1 MQQNYN
7 KKRKLNKLKAS
18 LLLLMMVCFALPAEA
33 QEVVKMKNGN
43 MTVPSTGYY
52 QFFDSGGEHQQT
64 PMNDP
69 NNEYNWVNMY
79 QHSEVYELTFVP
91 NTTTDQIGVLVT
103 FDYVNINNDWLK
115 VYAGTSSSSG
125 TLIAEFTGDNDYT
138 DGVTGDGVHYS
149 TDGEKLSPYE
159 NNGNKLK
166 VQTSGPITFRFESDN
181 RWRDHGWRAKV
192 EGVTAISKPTPP
204 VVLMQKCANALQLFQ
219 TSINSSLYYTIGYG
233 SAPNDPVSRDPLSFA
248 EAYTPG
254 QVITIPDNA
263 TYPVFVKAIAVAGGN
278 TSDVVTYKFEDA
290 LQQPEAPIL
299 QLISGTSQVHITT
312 SVYTGSDT
320 YYVRYT
326 TSGED
331 PTTANPIS
339 QDPNGY
345 IEIAQDPDT
354 KMVDAIITI
363 TEPCTLK
370 AVKRGTS
377 CPENFSNI
385 VSLQITTVYVPAPT
399 ITIVDG
405 GSTTISCSLTN
416 ATIKYTTD
424 GSDPTTSTTAQTYS
438 NAFTVAP
445 GTTVKAYAYVGTTGY
460 EPSPVAT
467 EIYVPAGGGGVYSGG
482 IVLLDD
488 REEHEWSYYSDATN
502 PIHSLKP
509 ADVKITYYGYGDNT
523 MTSDNTDPNNIPN
536 GDFDTEVTSN
546 QVAVNV
552 GEPGNQFIYLKTL
565 ENANEAGT
573 GNYPYTM
580 IPNPFQV
587 RPTYGE
593 TLIPVTTIT
602 YERVTTAPSDWSGT
616 YLLVYQAS
624 TSATSGYAFN
634 GTIDSD
640 GNGGTTSISI
650 SNGSTISS
658 IGSAAEITVQ
668 KTGDYY
674 YVRNGSN
681 YIYTGTSGNSRYYF
695 YQGTSPS
702 GNAYQWSLAVSGGY
716 TAITNRSTSFYFEY
730 GSSYGFFPGN
740 DGANVYLY
748 KKTENTTYSGDYRG
762 FYAWRVKSLSDG
774 LTITDADENT
784 YGVNSIIYADQEI
797 EFVTSN
803 AKGNEVEFEAL
814 WAKAWVN
821 ADNQDQRAVN
831 SGNYQNAYERNFKT
845 TFANYSFPVTFT
857 SLTPDGLGTVS
868 NFTPGTV
875 SCSSDYKFENLNI
888 TDGGNVTY
896 TAAGNDLI
904 FGRGVSGTV
913 NYVRGLGDD
922 SNSNPSNPNYRIRLE
937 SGTFNYVSFLKG
949 YYNNQGS
956 ASDGSI
962 TVSGTV
968 SVKAVLGCDYDRAK
982 KTNSNLGIT
991 YNTFMGTNV
1000 TISETSNRSNE
1011 TFILTVKSGNI
1022 GSSWT
1027 IDNQFNANAQ
1037 RCLYMSCA
1045 ANQTNVGHRKLIIE
1059 GGQIASVAGG
1069 IDENNQGQNN
1079 NDVKSFT
1086 IRMTGG
1092 HVRGAMY
1099 GGGARSRASGNRRFA
1114 ITGGT
1119 ITGWLG
1125 AGCNGETGSGTTY
1138 AGETYGKSY
1147 VYFGGK
1153 AICGGTGSNV
1163 TINGSQG
1170 GIVFGAG
1177 KGIQGST
1184 TSGEMTYGTTVVIA
1198 DECNVERNVYGGGN
1212 YGYALAS
1219 TAVHVLGG
1227 TVQGNVFGGSNENN
1241 GPALTVTMKGG
1252 TVNGNLYGGSNTTGT
1267 ISGLAT
1273 INISGGTV
1281 TNVFGGGY
1289 GSGTNMAA
1297 GTKVTVSGGT
1307 INNNVYGG
1315 AALGT
1320 VTAGGTEVNVSG
1332 GTMKDVYGA
1341 GKGQTTAPVSTAQI
1355 TGQTKVNITGG
1366 TMANVYGG
1374 GEAGDVMGDASAQTQ
1389 TKVLNVRL
1397 YGYHDQRWET
1407 NRDRLVITV
1416 EDQNGSVLDYRW
1428 PRYNPDG
1435 GYVDRQITIP
1445 CDKLVTCTYTNTAQN
1460 GATNIR
1466 ITITEEGET
1475 EPIFDQNGRPSSG
1488 VIKTFTL
1495 PSDPVPFEN
1504 EVISTVRI
1512 AGGTVSENVFGGGKM
1527 GKTGGGVLV
1536 NMDNGLVEGSVFGGA
1551 FGTKGTVYVAGQR
1564 TVNMRGGT
1572 VNKNIYGGS
1581 RNADDALEF
1590 NPTTAFASNTTTTT
1604 ASVVNFAGGHVYY
1617 QVFASGYFGNVYG
1630 STYAFIGANAITS
1643 APHHVVTTDG
1653 TYNAD
1658 YFGDHQ
1664 ALQIDGS
1671 VWAGGDFGN
1680 YDGTKFGDPT
1690 ITGNSCVYVDGTDY
1704 DTQSTSIN
1712 NRYMN
1717 IAGSLYGCGTSCDAG
1732 KGTRQIIVREYGD
1745 VVENPDFNAKTA
1757 VVEPYLMATR
1767 SLYSIQRADILDI
1780 DNAHIN
1786 LLGQGKIN
1794 SLVTTEHYS
1803 MYEFNHVRVSNGSSL
1818 FLNAPADQIVKF
1830 GSYSVDNV
1838 YSSSPTYTKI
1848 VHAGTTST
1856 LEDTPNKI
1864 RVNEGCYIM
1873 IHHDGVAA
1881 GGHART
1887 QGYGELEGFAYMMTE
1902 GENETCAYARPRQGT
1917 DTGNTIP
1924 SGYNNPN
1931 DGGWVSYNTSYNTF
1945 YDSGAS
1951 GCGTQGTGVKQM
1963 PYENHTSNNK
1973 NGEQY
1978 FRIWRYGDKYLYR
1991 EGVFVAQSD
2000 GTSNFSTTDVT
2011 IPLSAP
2017 LGSGSYFRIKS
2028 LNDGSTTIDYGAD
2041 VLTVNAAYTEPTI
2054 VNNTTI
2060 NPCDGEHSNWM
2071 YFSGSGTTGAFQG
2084 GQAYDQSNITEG
2096 RTYITNNP
2104 NVNFGLVA
2112 IPQGSIA
2119 SQQTLLICENSDE
2132 KLAVTKWYNTDQT
2145 ANGEVLFRLTYNNAL
2160 TNNVVW
2166 DPITIVFEH
2175 VDASGQVQEEITV
2188 KLTVTTLTNIEQ
2200 NFTTEAYAIMR
2211 GDGTS
2216 KAATYTAKV
2225 VLPQYIM
2232 NVNESGEISHWTCLG
2247 VEWNKNDE
2255 YGTQFANSFVTSTGN
2270 PYLGNDDKFA
2280 MTFMPGLNFD
2290 QTTGWDEYYQGQP
2303 LNAYNWN
2310 QTSFVLGKT
2319 TARDPIAFD
2328 FTLQYDEGM
2337 NVTDNK
2343 LMGTLTF
2350 HMHFTNYKNAAS
2362 TGYEKDLDI
2371 SIEVWRIGAG
2381 AIYYLDG
2388 VHGNNLYSGTYPN
2401 AAMKNLSGIFNRTDY
2416 RYGDYIFVVNTVTAE
2431 GNLEWNGKQYQEVTL
2446 LRYPGRHKL
2455 ADYGDLQETSY
2466 WTGYDIANNG
2476 CFTGPLVQVGSTEKA
2491 GNMTMNGIVLDGF
2504 HDRTGDSKLYPQLE
2518 GQHYQTGVTAGENP
2532 QPVYT
2537 DLTWNGTYVNPT
2549 SPLAEIK
2556 SNSTLSVFGQ
2566 SKMTG
2571 NYNKTND
2578 GGAIN
2583 NAGTLNIYDGSE
2595 ISGNAV
2601 INGKNGGGVY
2611 LNAGSTLQLSDLVTI
2626 DNNHVF
2632 TETPAGN
2639 KAETLGVKNN
2649 VYLPTFASTV
2659 TVGTATNTD
2668 LYTAL
2673 DNASRVGITSIP
2685 EEEWMYQEEEKWYLP
2700 VAYSDGG
2707 LADYLQN
2714 IIDNGIIF
2722 DDKNEY
2728 DVVSLNNADWST
2740 NPTNYLYFV
2749 GTWVTVVKE
2758 QPTDFDPSNIDS
2770 KEDLAWAISY
2780 ANGYND
2786 CDAHPNAVFTL
2797 TADLDMN
2804 EHIWV
2809 PIGSTQKPFTGKFD
2823 GNGHVVLGLRSP
2835 LNNTHMGMFGIT
2847 EKAEISNLVAKA
2859 NFAGGT
2865 MKNLGTVIGTMNGGT
2880 LSNVEA
2886 AGTLVGTNS
2895 TLNMGGLVGQATKE
2909 GEGVTAP
2916 VIHSGFAVNE
2926 MTGGTNTIVGGLV
2939 GTNGGDLYNSYANV
2953 TMAEGNN
2960 ATTLGGLVGVNNS
2973 GCNVENCYVINPI
2986 GPAFAYTNNGTI
2998 KYCYAEDGTTSF
3010 VNEGITGLSG
3020 HGTFGDVEEDIK
3032 SLDYMFYDNLI
3043 AANTNTYVGAAGIS
3057 GYVDNTHAP
3066 IWNGLL
3072 SALNQWVRQKNGT
3085 TSTYSLWNR
3094 PINSAIN
3101 GDLPVL
3107 AFPSDNAMATL
3118 DSDGKFLQYGT
3129 ELSGLLTDFNA
3140 KEGASSLFHYGT
3152 ALGVDVAPAST
3163 VKVTVNE
3170 DAVLVPTVADFTATV
3185 GITFDNSCGDNHS
3198 TYNWNPLTYDWHF
3211 MSSSLQDAP
3220 IGATYNTT
3228 QSPLWGPVSLTGFE
3242 GSYFPNGLSL
3252 EGPVPDGQVK
3262 WDLYTYFE
3270 PQYHW
3275 INLKRNSISHWH
3287 EDNGEQ
3293 IEYENE
3299 TIFVPG
3305 KGYMMAISQ
3314 DSYMN
3319 SSGKLNNANVEIDI
3333 TSLEPE
3339 DLEYNLGWNL
3349 VGNPYQAYL
3358 DLEALFNDEANFYE
3372 ENNESKPKATQA
3384 YVYDADAKVY
3394 VPFVTDAS
3402 DNPVV
3407 IQYLHQHQGFFVHSE
3422 KDNTTLTFKPS
3433 MAKATAA
3440 GTYFRGDDDRINYPL
3455 VNLFVENAIGIRDLA
3470 IVEFNR
3476 PELGGA
3482 TKVNG
3487 LRNANF
3493 QLAASLEGQRY
3504 GLVFTP
3510 EGTERVPVHFTTEEN
3525 GTFTLTWET
3534 MHGNFTS
3541 LLLVDNMTGTI
3552 TDMLRTDHYTFDAT
3566 TEDYASRFYIT
3577 YTVTGVDEYNEGDG
3591 SFAFFDGSEWVVNG
3605 KGQLD
3610 IVDVTGRVL
3619 FSKRLANEHNRVS
3632 LNGVA
3637 NGVYLMRVSD
3647 GKNTMVQKIVVK

>member
-7 KKRKLNKLKAS
+7 KKRKLNKLRAS

-43 MTVPSTGYY
+43 MTVPSTGHFVFY
-52 QFFDSGGEHQQT
+52 DSGGEHQQT

-91 NTTTDQIGVLVT
+91 NTTTDQNGVLVT

-138 DGVTGDGVHYS
+138 DGVAGDGVHYS

-192 EGVTAISKPTPP
+192 EGITITAVTKPTPP

-233 SAPNDPVSRDPLSFA
+233 SAPNDPDSRDPLSFA

-263 TYPVFVKAIAVAGGN
+263 TYPVYVKAIAVAGGK

-290 LQQPEAPIL
+290 LLQPEVPTL
-299 QLISGTSQVHITT
+299 QLITGTSQVHITT

-326 TSGED
+326 TNGDD
-331 PTTANPIS
+331 PTTANPMSQQNPYGYVEIQ
-339 QDPNGY
+339 QDP
-345 IEIAQDPDT
+345 ET
-354 KMVDAIITI
+354 KKVDAIITI
-363 TEPCTLK
+363 TEPCTLQ

-377 CPENFSNI
+377 CPENFSEI
-385 VSLQITTVYVPAPT
+385 VSLPITTVYVPAPT
-399 ITIVDG
+399 ITIADG

-416 ATIKYTTD
+416 TIIKYTTD

-460 EPSPVAT
+460 EPSPVAS
-467 EIYVPAGGGGVYSGG
+467 EIYVPAGGSGVYSGG

-509 ADVKITYYGYGDNT
+509 ADVKITYYGYGENT

-536 GDFDTEVTSN
+536 ADFDTEVTSN

-587 RPTYGE
+587 RPAASSGT
-593 TLIPVTTIT
+593 VTTQTRYVLTSTIT
-602 YERVTTAPSDWSGT
+602 AGKKYLIVSANSGSAYALGHNGATATADA
-616 YLLVYQAS
+616 V
-624 TSATSGYAFN
+624 
-634 GTIDSD
+634 
-640 GNGGTTSISI
+640 
-650 SNGSTISS
+650 TISS
-658 IGSAAEITVQ
+658 SAINPSDVDVTSVWTAGSGYTFQNGTYYLRRNNNNNGVTFGTSSQDWTWSNNELYYRSGNNYYSLRYNNGWTISNSN
-668 KTGDYY
+668 YSNY
-674 YVRNGSN
+674 YV
-681 YIYTGTSGNSRYYF
+681 YLFEETTETTVTG
-695 YQGTSPS
+695 
-702 GNAYQWSLAVSGGY
+702 
-716 TAITNRSTSFYFEY
+716 
-730 GSSYGFFPGN
+730 
-740 DGANVYLY
+740 
-748 KKTENTTYSGDYRG
+748 GDYRG

-1011 TFILTVKSGNI
+1011 TFKLTVKSGNI

-1045 ANQTNVGHRKLIIE
+1045 ANQTNVGHRKLFIE

-1069 IDENNQGQNN
+1069 VDENNQGQNN

-1219 TAVHVLGG
+1219 TAVHVFGG

-1252 TVNGNLYGGSNTTGT
+1252 TINGNLYGGSNTTGT

-1273 INISGGTV
+1273 INMSGGTV

-1289 GSGTNMAA
+1289 GASTNMAN
-1297 GTKVTVSGGT
+1297 GTIVNISGGT

-1315 AALGT
+1315 GEEGT
-1320 VTAGGTEVNVSG
+1320 VSNGDTHVNVSG
-1332 GTMKDVYGA
+1332 GTINDVFGA
-1341 GKGQTTAPVSTAQI
+1341 GKGGTTTAQI
-1355 TGQTKVNITGG
+1355 TGKTFVNVTDGS
-1366 TMANVYGG
+1366 MANVYGG

-1536 NMDNGLVEGSVFGGA
+1536 NMDNGIVEGSVFGGA

-1572 VNKNIYGGS
+1572 VNKNVYGGS

-1873 IHHDGVAA
+1873 IHHDGVAV
-1881 GGHART
+1881 GGHTRT

-1917 DTGNTIP
+1917 NSGNTIP
-1924 SGYNNPN
+1924 SNYDNPN
-1931 DGGWVSYNTSYNTF
+1931 DGGWVSYNSDYNTF
-1945 YDSGAS
+1945 YDSGTS
-1951 GCGTQGTGVKQM
+1951 GCGTSGSGVKQM
-1963 PYENHTSNNK
+1963 PYENHTASSK
-1973 NGEQY
+1973 YGEQY

-2017 LGSGSYFRIKS
+2017 LGANSYFRIKS
-2028 LNDGSTTIDYGAD
+2028 MNDGSTTIDYGAD
-2041 VLTVNAAYTEPTI
+2041 VLTVNAGWYDTD
-2054 VNNTTI
+2054 NSGNT
-2060 NPCDGEHSNWM
+2060 PVEKWM
-2071 YFSGSGTTGAFQG
+2071 YFSGSGTTGSFVMNQSPDQTPNISNGKAF
-2084 GQAYDQSNITEG
+2084 ITA
-2096 RTYITNNP
+2096 NP

-2112 IPQGSIA
+2112 IPLGSIEN
-2119 SQQTLLICENSDE
+2119 QQTLLICEDSDE

-2216 KAATYTAKV
+2216 NAATYTAKV
-2225 VLPQYIM
+2225 VLPQYVM

-2247 VEWNKNDE
+2247 VEWNENDE
-2255 YGTQFANSFVTSTGN
+2255 YGTEFENSFVTSTGN
-2270 PYLGNDDKFA
+2270 PYLGQDDKFA

-2310 QTSFVLGKT
+2310 QTSFFLGKT

-2328 FTLQYDEGM
+2328 FTLQYDKGM
-2337 NVTDNK
+2337 VVEDNK

-2350 HMHFTNYKNAAS
+2350 HMHFTNYKNAGAEAS
-2362 TGYEKDLDI
+2362 YEKDLDI
-2371 SIEVWRIGAG
+2371 SVEVWRIGAG

-2455 ADYGDLQETSY
+2455 ADYGDLEETSY
-2466 WTGYDIANNG
+2466 WTEYDMANNG
-2476 CFTGPLVQVGSTEKA
+2476 CFTGPLVQVGGTNA

-2537 DLTWNGTYVNPT
+2537 DLTWNGTYVNPDK
-2549 SPLAEIK
+2549 PLVEIK
-2556 SNSTLSVFGQ
+2556 SGSTLSVYGQ

-2583 NAGTLNIYDGSE
+2583 NAGTLNFYDGSE

-2601 INGKNGGGVY
+2601 IEGKNGGGVY

-2673 DNASRVGITSIP
+2673 DNASRIGITSIP
-2685 EEEWMYQEEEKWYLP
+2685 EEEWLYQNEEKWYLP

-2714 IIDNGIIF
+2714 IIDNGVIF

-2749 GTWVTVVKE
+2749 GTWVTVVNE
-2758 QPTDFDPSNIDS
+2758 QPTGFDPSNIDS

-2786 CDAHPNAVFTL
+2786 CEAHPDAVFTL
-2797 TADLDMN
+2797 TTDLDMN

-2823 GNGHVVLGLRSP
+2823 GNGHVVVGLRSP

-2895 TLNMGGLVGQATKE
+2895 TLNMGGLVGQTTKE
-2909 GEGVTAP
+2909 GVGVTTP

-2926 MTGGTNTIVGGLV
+2926 MTGGNNTVVGGLV
-2939 GTNGGDLYNSYANV
+2939 GTNGGDLFNSYSNV
-2953 TMAEGNN
+2953 TLGSANA
-2960 ATTLGGLVGVNNS
+2960 ATTLAGLVGVNT
-2973 GCNVENCYVINPI
+2973 GTVENCYVVLPE
-2986 GPAFAYTNNGTI
+2986 GFDKPAFVHTNQVTEGETTTKGNVN
-2998 KYCYAEDGTTSF
+2998 YCYAASDVTSY
-3010 VNEGITGLSG
+3010 VGSDAAGNLTG
-3020 HGTFGDVEEDIK
+3020 HGTYDVVKGRKEIGY
-3032 SLDYMFYDNLI
+3032 LYDDNIVTAL
-3043 AANTNTYVGAAGIS
+3043 TTDTTYVRGKLT
-3057 GYVDNTHAP
+3057 Y
-3066 IWNGLL
+3066 NGSQIATWPGLV
-3072 SALNQWVRQKNGT
+3072 STLNQWVKAKST
-3085 TSTYSLWNR
+3085 TNVTYTSWFR
-3094 PINSAIN
+3094 PTTNTIND
-3101 GDLPVL
+3101 DLPVL
-3107 AFPSDNAMATL
+3107 GFPKDNAMATL

-3129 ELSGLLTDFNA
+3129 ELGGLLTDFNA
-3140 KEGASSLFHYGT
+3140 KEGVSSLFHYGT
-3152 ALGVDVAPAST
+3152 ALNVAVAPAST

-3314 DSYMN
+3314 DSYM
-3319 SSGKLNNANVEIDI
+3319 SSTGKLNNADVEIDI

-3402 DNPVV
+3402 ENPVV

-3552 TDMLRTDHYTFDAT
+3552 TDMLRADHYTFDASKD
-3566 TEDYASRFYIT
+3566 DYASRFYLT

-3619 FSKRLANEHNRVS
+3619 FSKRLVNERNRVS

-3637 NGVYLMRVSD
+3637 NGVYLMRVTD
-3647 GKNTMVQKIVVK
+3647 GKNTMVQKIVVR